1 MHMTSPAVAARSP
14 EHFSAHFSAHFPA
27 LFVAHGAPT
36 MVLQPGPA
44 GAALARAAAELPRPR
59 AIIVVSAHWETAT
72 PTIGTAPELETIHD
86 FYGFPAELYR
96 VRYPA
101 RSDAAVAE
109 ELRTR
114 LLENGFDVRMDKV
127 RGLDHGAWT
136 PLSLMYPQADI
147 PVLPLSLQTGLGP
160 EHHFQL
166 GRALAPMLAD
176 GVLLLA
182 SGNLTHNLG
191 DFRRAFAEGSGT
203 PAYVAAFADW
213 IGQRIAAGD
222 HDSLL
227 DYRQRAPH
235 AVRAHPSEEHL
246 LPLHVAIGA
255 AGLDYRSEC
264 LYQGIDSVVLAM
276 DSYAFWP
283 TSTPG
288 S

>member
-14 EHFSAHFSAHFPA
+14 EHFPA

-44 GAALARAAAELPRPR
+44 AAALARAAAELPRPR
-59 AIIVVSAHWETAT
+59 AIIVVSAHWETAS
-72 PTIGTAPELETIHD
+72 PTIGTALELETIHD

-109 ELRTR
+109 ELRTL
-114 LLENGFDVRMDKV
+114 LLENEFDVRMDKD

-136 PLSLMYPQADI
+136 PLSLMYPQAEI

-160 EHHFQL
+160 KHHFRL
-166 GRALAPMLAD
+166 GRALAPLLAD

-191 DFRRAFAEGSGT
+191 DFRRALAEGSGT
-203 PAYVAAFADW
+203 PTYVAAFAEW
-213 IGQRIAAGD
+213 IGQRITAGD